1 MGFEKRTNSEVRR
14 LARVLIA
21 VATGVL
27 QLHLFFVMEL
37 HHHESELAPY
47 SNSDGQIGFHAIQDA
62 GPPCPACQMAR
73 QGSIYPTTFVARP
86 IRLNEVRV
94 LSAVAP
100 SKFSTLPK
108 QRPSGRAPPL
118 VS

>member
-1 MGFEKRTNSEVRR
+1 MGSRKRTNSSVQP

-21 VATGVL
+21 VASGVL

-37 HHHESELAPY
+37 HHHESESSPLSSP
-47 SNSDGQIGFHAIQDA
+47 DVQIGFHGTQAP

-73 QGSIYPTTFVARP
+73 QGSIYPSTFVTRP

-100 SKFSTLPK
+100 SKFSNLPK
-108 QRPSGRAPPL
+108 ERPSGRAPPL